1 MLALDELSRSLL
13 PGNVA
18 VNVADSRIAVSFSR
32 ETM

>member
-1 MLALDELSRSLL
+1 LL